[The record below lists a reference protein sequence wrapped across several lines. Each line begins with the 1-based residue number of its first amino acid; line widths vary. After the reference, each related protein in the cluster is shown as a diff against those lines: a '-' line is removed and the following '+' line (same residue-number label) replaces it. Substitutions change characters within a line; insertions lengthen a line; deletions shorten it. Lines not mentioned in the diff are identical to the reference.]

1 MSSGVTQRELQDI
14 DTEFS
19 RLDLL
24 LEICLLSH
32 DIKSL
37 ALEVDE
43 PSSQMM
49 TAIQESLSS
58 GKRIVGEELEKL
70 MENIATIRCV
80 LTMDR
85 NNPNAFWFGEAVH
98 FMAIN

>member
-19 RLDLL
+19 RLNLL

-37 ALEVDE
+37 ELEIDE
-43 PSSQMM
+43 PFSQMM
-49 TAIQESLSS
+49 TAIQESLFS
-58 GKRIVGEELEKL
+58 GKRIVDEELEKL

-80 LTMDR
+80 LTV
-85 NNPNAFWFGEAVH
+85 G
-98 FMAIN
+98 

>member
-19 RLDLL
+19 RLNLL
-24 LEICLLSH
+24 LEMCLLSH

-49 TAIQESLSS
+49 TAIQKSLSS
-58 GKRIVGEELEKL
+58 GKRIVVEELEKL
-70 MENIATIRCV
+70 MKNITTIRCV
-80 LTMDR
+80 LTV
-85 NNPNAFWFGEAVH
+85 G
-98 FMAIN
+98 

>member
-1 MSSGVTQRELQDI
+1 MSSGATQRELQDI

-19 RLDLL
+19 RLNLL
-24 LEICLLSH
+24 LEMCLLSH

-58 GKRIVGEELEKL
+58 GKRIVVEELEKL
-70 MENIATIRCV
+70 MKNIATIRCV
-80 LTMDR
+80 LTV
-85 NNPNAFWFGEAVH
+85 G
-98 FMAIN
+98 